1 MFKIIAL
8 LLAGLVS
15 MSCRAEFRDPT
26 QPAYP
31 LPPALGSDG
40 ASVDNDLVLSAIWI
54 SSQSRRATIN
64 GVSGKQ
70 GQTIAVGPVS
80 VVNRA
85 LPEKD
90 KIATDNKDGLTQTM
104 RSALNL
110 SNGGEDIETERSSQ
124 QKPMAPMG
132 NMIAP
137 LLSAAIEGS
146 KLLQRP
152 DQSAAD
158 TTDSQ
163 PQPANGS
170 RRSASGSQQAP
181 APMPLSKTSYSS
193 TPSST
198 IKIISVRPNSV
209 TIEQNGEL
217 KTLQLVQR
225 PYKTH

>member
-1 MFKIIAL
+1 
-8 LLAGLVS
+8 

-70 GQTIAVGPVS
+70 GQTIAVGPVP
-80 VVNRA
+80 VLNRQ
-85 LPEKD
+85 LPEKE
-90 KIATDNKDGLTQTM
+90 KTATGNKDGLNKAM

-110 SNGGEDIETERSSQ
+110 SNGDENIDTEHSSQ
-124 QKPMAPMG
+124 EKPMAPLG

-137 LLSAAIEGS
+137 LLSAAVEGS
-146 KLLQRP
+146 KLLQRH

-158 TTDSQ
+158 ATDSRRQ
-163 PQPANGS
+163 PVNGS
-170 RRSASGSQQAP
+170 RRSASGIKQTP

-193 TPSST
+193 TRSST